1 MTTAATVLNRAV
13 RQLLSGT
20 VEERNKLA
28 ATVTS
33 SDTSLT
39 FSYDLG
45 GARPGSVVEL
55 GSELCYVWEA
65 NTATKTIVVQR
76 GYLGTTAAA
85 QTSGTISTL
94 NPRFPR
100 AQMLDSLN
108 SEIDDLSSSMN
119 GLFRVVTT
127 SISYNGADRMLN
139 LTSATSVLELV
150 DVRLRYLA
158 DDYPIIRKVRLQR
171 NLPTSDFASG
181 FALVFDE
188 PVMAGTLRV
197 SYKAPFTRA
206 SSESSDLSTDCFL
219 PSTCDD
225 IAELGVMIRM
235 MGGREIKRNFTEV
248 QSDTRRAEEVPAGAI
263 TNSIQNLLRLRRDRV
278 TAEAARLKA
287 QYPQQFRR

>member
-127 SISYNGADRMLN
+127 SISYNGSDRMLN

-206 SSESSDLSTDCFL
+206 SSESSDL
-219 PSTCDD
+219 
-225 IAELGVMIRM
+225 
-235 MGGREIKRNFTEV
+235 
-248 QSDTRRAEEVPAGAI
+248 
-263 TNSIQNLLRLRRDRV
+263 
-278 TAEAARLKA
+278 
-287 QYPQQFRR
+287 